1 MKGNV
6 ERFKKFLITLEPKEY
21 DYFEALLAAVTAE
34 VKKRSDGRGEAVCF
48 GKESAMD
55 LLVGFWR
62 WEIGQPGSIR
72 KFNVHIR
79 ALTHEKNQ

>member
-6 ERFKKFLITLEPKEY
+6 ELFKRFLTTLDYKEQAHY
-21 DYFEALLAAVTAE
+21 EALLAAITAE

-62 WEIGQPGSIR
+62 WEIHEALPR
-72 KFNVHIR
+72 KRR
-79 ALTHEKNQ
+79 AK